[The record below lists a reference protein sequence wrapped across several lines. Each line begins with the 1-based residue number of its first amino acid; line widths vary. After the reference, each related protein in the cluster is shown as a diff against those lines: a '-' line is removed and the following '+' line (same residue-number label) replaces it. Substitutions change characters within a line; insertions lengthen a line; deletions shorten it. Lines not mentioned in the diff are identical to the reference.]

1 MFPIVSQSSD
11 MNKANTR
18 QPAPTK
24 ASQETTNPNN
34 DDQTPPARHG
44 VVATHRPLT
53 RSGGVGKNSA
63 NYWLG
68 RIYRP
73 VNGIG
78 VESPHY
84 MMRVRFQH
92 QRLAFGLGTGNKT
105 AAAAKAATIYNDLLT
120 LGVKDALA
128 KHRPEAPV
136 KPDRIATIGEWLAEA
151 ERVNVASS
159 TTFTGYSR
167 ALRKIAGDIING
179 LLDSSARKRLG
190 AIAHDLVGN
199 STAEAK
205 TALRSE
211 AGRIIEAARR
221 NASNSKSKG
230 KSKAEDFRGSNRFG
244 PRSGGAQGFRTI
256 VDEASLEVLSPRAI
270 QDWRK
275 AYAGDESNPAKQRS
289 RMTSANSTI
298 RQAMSLFSSRFIY
311 LLGHEENGVCLRLPE
326 PHPFYVHPMLKHSKR
341 GGKHPLFYE
350 EANTQYRSRINPQE
364 ILQKAEADLAQ
375 ADAPAFLGLMLA
387 IAVGLRRHEIDA
399 LTWGQIDFRKG
410 LVRVERTAT
419 SGIKTNKAEADVPVD
434 QHTIACLRGFFAKVQ
449 DTNAYVVE
457 GAGIAGGKKKWGE
470 HYRADAAFARL
481 IAWLRA
487 NGVNVRKP
495 IQELRREFGSLI
507 ATQHGIYASQK
518 VLRHSSVTTTAKYY
532 ADIKERPV
540 VEVGAWLNNVIEL
553 PKSETEQ
560 AGAKGKRASR

>member
-1 MFPIVSQSSD
+1 MFGIVSQCSD
-11 MNKANTR
+11 MSEQKTSK
-18 QPAPTK
+18 P
-24 ASQETTNPNN
+24 SI
-34 DDQTPPARHG
+34 HG
-44 VVATHRPLT
+44 VSRATSNPDKPEQPRTMGNSKTSTHRPLK

-63 NYWLG
+63 NYWL
-68 RIYRP
+68 RRVYRP
-73 VNGIG
+73 ANGLG

-84 MMRVRFQH
+84 MMRLRFKGE
-92 QRLAFGLGTGNKT
+92 RVAFGLGTGNRD
-105 AAAAKAATIYNDLLT
+105 AAAAKAASIYNDLLT
-120 LGVKDALA
+120 LGVEETLA
-128 KHRPEAPV
+128 KHRPKAPV
-136 KPDRIATIGEWLAEA
+136 TPDRIATIGEWLAEA

-167 ALRKIAGDIING
+167 ALRKIAGDIVNG
-179 LLDSSARKRLG
+179 LLDSTARKRLG

-199 STAEAK
+199 ASAEAK

-211 AGRIIEAARR
+211 AGRIIESARR
-221 NASNSKSKG
+221 NAGNSKAKVN
-230 KSKAEDFRGSNRFG
+230 KSKSEAKDFRGSNRFG
-244 PRSGGAQGFRTI
+244 PRTGGAQGFRAI

-311 LLGHEENGVCLRLPE
+311 LLSHENNGVCLRLPE

-364 ILQKAEADLAQ
+364 ILQKAESDLATT
-375 ADAPAFLGLMLA
+375 DAPAFLGLLLA

-399 LTWGQIDFRKG
+399 LTWGQIDFRRG

-434 QHTIACLRGFFAKVQ
+434 QNTIACLRGFFAKVK

-457 GAGIAGGKKKWGE
+457 GTGIAGGKKKWGE

-481 IAWLRA
+481 ITWLRA

-495 IQELRREFGSLI
+495 IQELRREFGSLV

-553 PKSETEQ
+553 PKED
-560 AGAKGKRASR
+560 KRAAK

>member
-1 MFPIVSQSSD
+1 MFRFVSQCSDMSEQKTSQSSIHAGSRAT
-11 MNKANTR
+11 ANPDKPEQTR
-18 QPAPTK
+18 SAGNGKT
-24 ASQETTNPNN
+24 
-34 DDQTPPARHG
+34 
-44 VVATHRPLT
+44 ATQRPLT
-53 RSGGVGKNSA
+53 RSGGVGKNSS

-68 RIYRP
+68 RIYKP
-73 VNGIG
+73 VNGLG

-84 MMRVRFQH
+84 LMRVRFKPNH
-92 QRLAFGLGTGNKT
+92 RLAFGLGTGNKA
-105 AAAAKAATIYNDLLT
+105 AAAAKAALIYNDLLT
-120 LGVKDALA
+120 LGVEETLA
-128 KHRPEAPV
+128 KHRPKAPV
-136 KPDRIATIGEWLAEA
+136 TPDRIATIGEWLAEA

-167 ALRKIAGDIING
+167 ALRKIAGDIVNG
-179 LLDSSARKRLG
+179 LLDSTARKRLG

-199 STAEAK
+199 ASAEAK
-205 TALRSE
+205 TAMRSE
-211 AGRIIEAARR
+211 AGRIIESARR
-221 NASNSKSKG
+221 NAGNSKAKAN
-230 KSKAEDFRGSNRFG
+230 KSKSEAKDFRGSNRFG
-244 PRSGGAQGFRTI
+244 PRSGGAQGFRAI

-311 LLGHEENGVCLRLPE
+311 LLSHEDNGVCLRLPE

-364 ILQKAEADLAQ
+364 ILQKAESDLATT
-375 ADAPAFLGLMLA
+375 DAPAFLGLLLA

-399 LTWGQIDFRKG
+399 LTWGQIDFRRG

-434 QHTIACLRGFFAKVQ
+434 QNTIACLRGFFAKVK
-449 DTNAYVVE
+449 DTNAHVVE

-495 IQELRREFGSLI
+495 IQELRREFGSLV

-553 PKSETEQ
+553 PKED
-560 AGAKGKRASR
+560 KRAAK